1 MFQPFMETKVI
12 AVVNQKGGC
21 GKTTISMQLAGALG
35 KDDCRVLVVDADPQG
50 TATRWAAN
58 AEDDK
63 PFPAAI
69 SGLGAAGGK
78 VHREI
83 KKYVGEYDYIL
94 IDCPPAVDSLAPQS
108 ALIISELA
116 LVPVIPSPSDLWAAV
131 GIQELIERM
140 QSINE
145 SLKARLVAN
154 MCQSNVSLNEAVLS
168 VLKDFGVPKF
178 DCSLCLRTAYSQS
191 AVIGGNVFNIKAAG
205 KAVNEIV
212 AMKKEILAI
221 LKVKLVLKINIV
233 NTIIIVYNYCTNEKK
248 LSDSLRISLNEE
260 RESVKA
266 RNSSIESRL
275 ATAEEIFQEK
285 DDDIDEKSLCS
296 VKKRPLKVVRDTFSI
311 PESDYLLLNKCKN
324 RGIEF
329 KCVVNKSE
337 IVRAG
342 LILLNKLPDEEFV
355 KALKLVKKIKMGRPK
370 TS

>member
-1 MFQPFMETKVI
+1 
-12 AVVNQKGGC
+12 
-21 GKTTISMQLAGALG
+21 
-35 KDDCRVLVVDADPQG
+35 
-50 TATRWAAN
+50 
-58 AEDDK
+58 
-63 PFPAAI
+63 
-69 SGLGAAGGK
+69 
-78 VHREI
+78 
-83 KKYVGEYDYIL
+83 
-94 IDCPPAVDSLAPQS
+94 
-108 ALIISELA
+108 
-116 LVPVIPSPSDLWAAV
+116 
-131 GIQELIERM
+131 
-140 QSINE
+140 
-145 SLKARLVAN
+145 
-154 MCQSNVSLNEAVLS
+154 
-168 VLKDFGVPKF
+168 
-178 DCSLCLRTAYSQS
+178 
-191 AVIGGNVFNIKAAG
+191 
-205 KAVNEIV
+205 
-212 AMKKEILAI
+212 MK
-221 LKVKLVLKINIV
+221 
-233 NTIIIVYNYCTNEKK
+233 KK

>member
-154 MCQSNVSLNEAVLS
+154 MCQSNVSLNEEVLS
-168 VLKDFGVPKF
+168 VLKDFGVPKLES
-178 DCSLCLRTAYSQS
+178 SLCLRTAYRQS
-191 AVIGGNVFNIKAAG
+191 AVFGGTVFNIKAAG

-212 AMKKEILAI
+212 AMKKEILSI
-221 LKVKLVLKINIV
+221 LKV
-233 NTIIIVYNYCTNEKK
+233 
-248 LSDSLRISLNEE
+248 
-260 RESVKA
+260 
-266 RNSSIESRL
+266 
-275 ATAEEIFQEK
+275 
-285 DDDIDEKSLCS
+285 
-296 VKKRPLKVVRDTFSI
+296 
-311 PESDYLLLNKCKN
+311 
-324 RGIEF
+324 
-329 KCVVNKSE
+329 
-337 IVRAG
+337 
-342 LILLNKLPDEEFV
+342 
-355 KALKLVKKIKMGRPK
+355 
-370 TS
+370 